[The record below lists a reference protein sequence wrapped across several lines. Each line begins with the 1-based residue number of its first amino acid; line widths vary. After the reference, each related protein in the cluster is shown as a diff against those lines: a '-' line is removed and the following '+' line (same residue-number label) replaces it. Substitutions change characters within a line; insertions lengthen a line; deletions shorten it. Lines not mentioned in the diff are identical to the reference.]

1 MTNSAEVAKK
11 VLVVED
17 SKDISGLLG
26 EVLEDEGYQVFYAED
41 GNEALAQAFAA
52 QPQLILMDLSL
63 PDLDGWEV
71 VRRLRAVTEF
81 RATPII
87 AVTAHASTSD
97 RNRAISIGC
106 TDYISKPFDID
117 MMLKRVAELLKDK

>member
-1 MTNSAEVAKK
+1 MTNSAKVPKK
-11 VLVVED
+11 ILVVED

-41 GNEALAQAFAA
+41 GNEALTQAFAA

-63 PDLDGWEV
+63 PELDGWEV
-71 VRRLRAVTEF
+71 VRRLRAASEF
-81 RATPII
+81 RLTPII

-97 RNRAISIGC
+97 RNRAIGIGC
-106 TDYISKPFDID
+106 TDYMSKPFDID
-117 MMLKRVAELLKDK
+117 MMLKRVGELLR